1 MYCLEILRKIE
12 DEDEMR
18 ARDGMYEHLGYVHC
32 FDPTTGHRQILR
44 FPTKKRAAEY
54 YDMNNPGGDDEPLRA
69 LNAHGTWRSDWHPV
83 TKLAYAVREDH
94 QVVAQ

>member
-12 DEDEMR
+12 DVDEML
-18 ARDGMYEHLGYVHC
+18 ARYLRTRRVRTPRRSTRTSPDSI
-32 FDPTTGHRQILR
+32 PHRE
-44 FPTKKRAAEY
+44 RAAEY
-54 YDMNNPGGDDEPLRA
+54 YDENNPGMRG
-69 LNAHGTWRSDWHPV
+69 LNAHGTWRSDWDAV